1 MIMFRAQIG
10 RFLDR
15 TKSVG
20 KEGLRSYDEAGSQTK
35 PVKADAITQ
44 FLEGYHSPL
53 LLELEAAIDQEAT
66 NRGLT
71 NPPDMIKA
79 LRKSLAGAVIALDF
93 ELIQNSIFASQIEA
107 LLHLNG
113 RAPTPTPLA
122 DVEVFYNSAAEQYPK
137 YYEKRDFAAWYG
149 YLKAHGLVRED
160 PGGVTLT
167 VRGREYLKWRVDQG
181 RSGPHYF

>member
-1 MIMFRAQIG
+1 LGVIFMIMFRVQIG

-20 KEGLRSYDEAGSQTK
+20 KEGLRAYDEAGSQTK

-71 NPPDMIKA
+71 NTPDMIKA
-79 LRKSLAGAVIALDF
+79 LRKSLAGALIARLRID
-93 ELIQNSIFASQIEA
+93 SK
-107 LLHLNG
+107 LHLRESG
-113 RAPTPTPLA
+113 RGIAPPEMSRSYT
-122 DVEVFYNSAAEQYPK
+122 DAAG
-137 YYEKRDFAAWYG
+137 R
-149 YLKAHGLVRED
+149 R
-160 PGGVTLT
+160 GGVL
-167 VRGREYLKWRVDQG
+167 
-181 RSGPHYF
+181 